1 MRGNQL
7 PIDRLMTEG
16 VRRPD
21 GGKGT
26 GGESGDMAEGGER
39 EERAFNLESGIDLG
53 KLMNNNHL
61 FHPLN
66 IGSSCVIYLLWPLPP
81 TWGPDNQRRN
91 GGANKFT
98 QEYYGWC
105 L

>member
-1 MRGNQL
+1 MERGQ
-7 PIDRLMTEG
+7 G
-16 VRRPD
+16 VKVVTWQRV
-21 GGKGT
+21 
-26 GGESGDMAEGGER
+26 GDR
-39 EERAFNLESGIDLG
+39 EEGAFNLEPGIDLG

-61 FHPLN
+61 FSPLN

-81 TWGPDNQRRN
+81 DNQRPS